1 MTRESWPEAQAFS
14 GWQAG
19 FLLLGWQFLYKYAPG
34 LETEAALQ
42 SVGLGVAGRG
52 VALMVD
58 DAGAHLHA
66 EVFGNVEVG

>member
-1 MTRESWPEAQAFS
+1 MARDSLAEAQAFS

-34 LETEAALQ
+34 LEAEAALQ

-58 DAGAHLHA
+58 DAGAYLHG
-66 EVFGNVEVG
+66 EVLGDVEVG